1 MKQIIILLLAS
12 QLAMTLQSMAQPD
25 GKCTADI
32 CTKPARS
39 GKLKQGEHI
48 AFIKGLKVH
57 YYVEGNGPV
66 CLFPS
71 PGWGA
76 AVDYAR
82 HMKPLVDH
90 FTMVFYDTRGS
101 GQSSGPEDYIKYSA
115 PYFTN
120 DMDAL
125 RNYLGQDKVWI
136 AGHSGG
142 GFQVLRYGI
151 YFSDH
156 LNGIIAIGAAA
167 YFDSVYANETTRL
180 IQLRSAADPYYTPER
195 ISIFMGTDPS
205 PAPIGD
211 QLMETLGF
219 YFHDLDK
226 MRYFPPNVSF
236 SDRVYDFTSR
246 AGLFSENL
254 LPDLSKITVP
264 VLVIAGDDDIV
275 CNVASQ
281 SVRIYQGLRKG
292 SLAVLNNCG
301 HIPWI
306 EQPALFSAACENW
319 LKEVQQPTQ
328 K

>member
-1 MKQIIILLLAS
+1 MKQVIILLACL
-12 QLAMTLQSMAQPD
+12 LAMTIKPMAQTIE
-25 GKCTADI
+25 KKSTSAL
-32 CTKPARS
+32 TKIATS
-39 GKLKQGEHI
+39 TKLSRGEHF
-48 AFIKGLKVH
+48 ASVNGLQLH
-57 YYVEGNGPV
+57 YYVEGHGPV

-82 HMKPLVDH
+82 HMKPLVNH

-101 GQSSGPEDYIKYSA
+101 GQSTGPDDHTQYSGV
-115 PYFTN
+115 YFTD

-125 RNYLGQDKVWI
+125 REFLGEDKVWI

-151 YFSDH
+151 YFSKH
-156 LNGIIAIGAAA
+156 LNGIIAIGACAS
-167 YFDSVYANETTRL
+167 FDSSHANETVRL
-180 IQLRSAADPYYTPER
+180 IKLRSANPYYTLER
-195 ISIFMGTDPS
+195 IRIYLEVDTTPR
-205 PAPIGD
+205 PIRD

-219 YFHDLDK
+219 YFHDLTK
-226 MRYFPPNVSF
+226 MKYFPPNVSF
-236 SDRVYDFTSR
+236 SDRVYGLTAK

-275 CNVASQ
+275 CNVISQ
-281 SVRIYQGLRKG
+281 SVRIYEKLVKG
-292 SLAVLNNCG
+292 SLAVINNCG

-319 LKEVQQPTQ
+319 LKDIQQN
-328 K
+328 KR